1 MAEREEEGLV
11 KVLKWAGILALV
23 AVPVYMIV
31 KKVTERRAA
40 SMDDDESNIFASEFD
55 D

>member
-1 MAEREEEGLV
+1 MPEKEEEGLV

-31 KKVTERRAA
+31 KKVTERRA
-40 SMDDDESNIFASEFD
+40 SPVDDDEANIFASEFEE
-55 D
+55 